1 MKSYEERTAIINDIL
16 FGQAPM
22 LMTKPIKA
30 GTLKN
35 KTIGDA
41 CTGFTFQIDNL
52 SYRGIWVSTLEGIK
66 VTVDGQEMPQSSLM
80 LCLNGVKYPI
90 YDLESHT
97 EIFWGA
103 RDICEISVNMIGG
116 LSKGEHKIGIEILKR
131 ADFGHSYG
139 EGEDGYAD
147 AHEFHTP
154 QKMADEAVFVI
165 A

>member
-1 MKSYEERTAIINDIL
+1 MRSYEERKAIIHNIL
-16 FGQAPM
+16 FNQVQM
-22 LMTKPIKA
+22 LMTKPLKA

-35 KTIGDA
+35 KVIGDA

-52 SYRGIWVSTLEGIK
+52 SYRGIWLSTLEGIK
-66 VTVDGQEMPQSSLM
+66 VIVDGREIPQSDLM
-80 LCLNGVKYPI
+80 LCLKGVKYPI
-90 YDLESHT
+90 CDLESHT

-116 LSKGEHKIGIEILKR
+116 LSKGEHVVGIEILKR

-139 EGEDGYAD
+139 EGKDGYENAL
-147 AHEFHTP
+147 EFHTP
-154 QKMADEAVFVI
+154 QKITDETVYVI